1 MPTSAVRFDQVFLG
15 FPPQICYKVTCKN
28 HNCQSV
34 NVSLSV
40 SLNLCLNMTL
50 KVGLSVTLRP
60 TFGLGNQNTQLE
72 TVLLDLLA
80 CNEFETLPLKKLLE
94 YLVNIV
100 LVASK

>member
-1 MPTSAVRFDQVFLG
+1 M
-15 FPPQICYKVTCKN
+15 
-28 HNCQSV
+28 
-34 NVSLSV
+34 SLSV

-100 LVASK
+100 RVASR